1 MRCLQ
6 VILFSLISIFAS
18 AAYAATPAVI
28 VNFKDQVIK
37 RFDNKLLSPEEVQNR
52 IRKAA
57 GEMDWRVEP
66 GEESGHIIATL
77 VVRGKHTAVVDI
89 AFSADRYSITYKDS
103 INLDYNT
110 LCMNAFGERRYLR
123 EEVSCV
129 HPNYNKW
136 VFYLNEAIYRRLQE

>member
-1 MRCLQ
+1 ML
-6 VILFSLISIFAS
+6 AS
-18 AAYAATPAVI
+18 AAYAAPVI
-28 VNFKDQVIK
+28 ITDFKDQMIK

-66 GEESGHIIATL
+66 GEQSGRIIATL

-103 INLDYNT
+103 INLDYSK
-110 LCMNAFGERRYLR
+110 LCMNTFGERWYPQD
-123 EEVSCV
+123 EGSCI

-136 VFYLNEAIYRRLQE
+136 VFDLNEAIYRRLQE